1 MRQKNFLLRGKEG
14 VDTLVRRGA
23 IVRAD
28 QKIKITAASLRKKY
42 FAREA
47 LEVFGNRPD
56 GRRGVSRNEILR
68 NDFDS
73 ALDVRTQVGSAPY
86 LGGGQ
91 NS

>member
-1 MRQKNFLLRGKEG
+1 
-14 VDTLVRRGA
+14 
-23 IVRAD
+23 VRAD
-28 QKIKITAASLRKKY
+28 QKIKITTARRFEKV

-47 LEVFGNRPD
+47 LDVFGNRPD
-56 GRRGVSRNEILR
+56 GRRGVSRNGNFR

-73 ALDVRTQVGSAPY
+73 ALDVRTRVGSAPY